1 MAQQGNAGSGTAAE
15 RQAAEGGAGS
25 QTPPPED
32 IQQMS
37 FEDALAE
44 LKQIVERLE
53 KGEGKLDE
61 AIQAYER
68 GAQLKSHCEQ
78 KLKEAEAKIE
88 KIRVGGSGTADAA
101 SGQVSTEPLDVE

>member
-1 MAQQGNAGSGTAAE
+1 MADQSKQSGGD
-15 RQAAEGGAGS
+15 QAAPS
-25 QTPPPED
+25 D
-32 IQQMS
+32 VQQMT
-37 FEDALAE
+37 FEAALAE

-68 GAQLKSHCEQ
+68 GAHLKRHCEQ

-88 KIRVGGSGTADAA
+88 KIRVSGSGGSSDG
-101 SGQVSTEPLDVE
+101 SGGQVSTEPLDVE

>member
-1 MAQQGNAGSGTAAE
+1 MADQSKQSDSPGQSAPG
-15 RQAAEGGAGS
+15 
-25 QTPPPED
+25 D
-32 IQQMS
+32 VQQMS

-68 GAQLKSHCEQ
+68 GAQLKRHCEQ

-88 KIRVGGSGTADAA
+88 KIRVSGSGADG
-101 SGQVSTEPLDVE
+101 SGGEVSTEPLDVE

>member
-1 MAQQGNAGSGTAAE
+1 MADQSKQS
-15 RQAAEGGAGS
+15 GGAEQGAPS
-25 QTPPPED
+25 D
-32 IQQMS
+32 IKEMT

-68 GAQLKSHCEQ
+68 GAHLKRHCEQ

-88 KIRVGGSGTADAA
+88 KIRVSGSGSDG
-101 SGQVSTEPLDVE
+101 SGGEVSTEPLDVE

>member
-1 MAQQGNAGSGTAAE
+1 MADQTGSTQGNA
-15 RQAAEGGAGS
+15 QAQGGA
-25 QTPPPED
+25 QADTPPED
-32 IQQMS
+32 IAKMS

-53 KGEGKLDE
+53 QGEGRLDE

-68 GAQLKSHCEQ
+68 GAHLKAHCER

-88 KIRVGGSGTADAA
+88 KIRVGGDGS
-101 SGQVSTEPLDVE
+101 VSAEPLDVE

>member
-1 MAQQGNAGSGTAAE
+1 MADQSKQSGGE
-15 RQAAEGGAGS
+15 QAASS
-25 QTPPPED
+25 QNPPSD
-32 IQQMS
+32 VQQMS

-68 GAQLKSHCEQ
+68 GAHLKRHCEQ

-88 KIRVGGSGTADAA
+88 KIRVSGSGGGSDGSPDG
-101 SGQVSTEPLDVE
+101 SGGEVSTEPLDVE

>member
-1 MAQQGNAGSGTAAE
+1 MADQSKQS
-15 RQAAEGGAGS
+15 GGA
-25 QTPPPED
+25 QAPPAPNAPND
-32 IQQMS
+32 VQQMS

-68 GAQLKSHCEQ
+68 GAQLKRHCEQ

-88 KIRVGGSGTADAA
+88 KIRVSGSGGGADG
-101 SGQVSTEPLDVE
+101 SGGEVSTEPLDVE

>member
-1 MAQQGNAGSGTAAE
+1 MAQQNKQAGGDDAS
-15 RQAAEGGAGS
+15 QGG
-25 QTPPPED
+25 PPQD
-32 IQQMS
+32 VQQMS

-68 GAQLKSHCEQ
+68 GAHLKRHCEQ

-88 KIRVGGSGTADAA
+88 KIRVSGAGSDGSG
-101 SGQVSTEPLDVE
+101 GEVSTEPLDVE